1 MAESASDGEGTRSDA
16 PAPDRAGTGRSVQSP
31 PGPDPAAQDRP
42 AKGRRPAGR
51 GSVGEVDVPERGPG
65 GRWPVAER
73 SMIATVLGVSPLLGV
88 AVAGGL
94 TVLGV
99 VIDLLR
105 IGTLGTPFTICYLS
119 GCVLAV
125 AWVRRRG
132 LFGPMVQPPLLL
144 AVAVPVVVLLAG
156 SPRPG
161 TGISERLLTIGAP
174 LVNSFPTMAWTT
186 AAVLALG
193 TGRLLVQRD
202 AVEAARPPGG
212 RRAVSGR
219 RGRDAARAE
228 ARK

>member
-1 MAESASDGEGTRSDA
+1 MTR
-16 PAPDRAGTGRSVQSP
+16 PAPERS
-31 PGPDPAAQDRP
+31 GKRTRGAATKRP
-42 AKGRRPAGR
+42 
-51 GSVGEVDVPERGPG
+51 VGEVDVPERGPG

-73 SMIATVLGVSPLLGV
+73 SMLATVLGISPLLGV

-105 IGTLGTPFTICYLS
+105 IGTLGTPFTICYFS

-125 AWVRRRG
+125 AWVRRSG

-144 AVAVPVVVLLAG
+144 AAAVPVVVLLAG

-202 AVEAARPPGG
+202 AVEAARPAGG

-219 RGRDAARAE
+219 RGRDAARGE
-228 ARK
+228 ARRSASPPPS

>member
-1 MAESASDGEGTRSDA
+1 MPESETGGPGRRARPARPGKAARA
-16 PAPDRAGTGRSVQSP
+16 PRER
-31 PGPDPAAQDRP
+31 PAA
-42 AKGRRPAGR
+42 
-51 GSVGEVDVPERGPG
+51 EVDVPERGPG
-65 GRWPVAER
+65 GRWPVPER
-73 SMIATVLGVSPLLGV
+73 SLIATVLGVSPVV
-88 AVAGGL
+88 AVAVAAGL
-94 TVLGV
+94 TTLGV
-99 VIDLLR
+99 VVDLLR
-105 IGTLGTPFTICYLS
+105 IGTLGTPFTICYLT

-186 AAVLALG
+186 GAVLALG
-193 TGRLLVQRD
+193 TGRLLVQRA

-219 RGRDAARAE
+219 ARGAARAE
-228 ARK
+228 ARRSASPPPS

>member
-1 MAESASDGEGTRSDA
+1 MTESTAGSTGKRTRSGRPAKAARA
-16 PAPDRAGTGRSVQSP
+16 PK
-31 PGPDPAAQDRP
+31 DRP
-42 AKGRRPAGR
+42 AP
-51 GSVGEVDVPERGPG
+51 EVDVPERGPG
-65 GRWPVAER
+65 GRWPVPER
-73 SMIATVLGVSPLLGV
+73 SMIATVLGVSPIV
-88 AVAGGL
+88 AVAVAAAL
-94 TVLGV
+94 TTLGV

-156 SPRPG
+156 TPRPG

-174 LVNSFPTMAWTT
+174 LVNSFPVMAWTT
-186 AAVLALG
+186 GAVLALG
-193 TGRLLVQRD
+193 TGRLLVQRA

-219 RGRDAARAE
+219 GRGAARAE
-228 ARK
+228 ARRSASPRRS